1 MELEKKTTILFSPAL
16 HEHLVQLAKQRGTSL
31 GQLVREACEV
41 QYGYVSRDDRL
52 KAVSDLEALSLPVA
66 SPRHMKQESVVA
78 PRDLLP

>member
-41 QYGYVSRDDRL
+41 QYGHVSRDDRL
-52 KAVSDLEALSLPVA
+52 KAVSELEALALPVG
-66 SPRHMKQESVVA
+66 SPQQLKQESIVA
-78 PRDLLP
+78 PEDLLP